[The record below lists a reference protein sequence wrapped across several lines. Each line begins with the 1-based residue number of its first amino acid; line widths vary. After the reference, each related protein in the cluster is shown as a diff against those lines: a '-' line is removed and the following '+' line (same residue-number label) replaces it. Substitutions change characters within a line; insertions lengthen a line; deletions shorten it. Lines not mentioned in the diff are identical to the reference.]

1 MQMQNAV
8 ALVTLL
14 AYVVGIGMGI
24 LFNRW
29 HRQHEK
35 PTWKR
40 LFEQLDE
47 QPIDS
52 FDLEEVE
59 QVLYHLSGRAA
70 KALRRL
76 RQTYENKNLKDC
88 VTTLAD
94 KWLLIENEPFMSEE
108 NPWRYMA
115 LDVLRLKIASAD
127 RRLALTAFVNTASR
141 LNSELR
147 GVFVEKLAEK
157 DLSKEILMD
166 LHVEHFEIGGNN
178 AREQKAVA
186 KLLAA
191 FAGKFSV
198 SELVMIYE
206 SISEAESHLSVP
218 KREIAE
224 GLSQR
229 SWLASLS
236 DQKRRKA
243 AVIVAYHFDYT
254 SDAAHNALND
264 AVDAAENEIDWP
276 WNLAVCVNS
285 VVEAV
290 VGDPDHEIP
299 AGNGI
304 YGSIEFFLRCML
316 DVLEDEELTPAAARH
331 LHDVF
336 DKHGGKVPYEFNR
349 KIVEISTDSGH
360 LASDGLA

>member
-1 MQMQNAV
+1 MQNAV
-8 ALVTLL
+8 GFGILL
-14 AYVVGIGMGI
+14 AYVAGIGMGV
-24 LFNRW
+24 LVNRW
-29 HRQHEK
+29 YRWRKK
-35 PTWKR
+35 PTWKK

-47 QPIDS
+47 QPIDG
-52 FDLEEVE
+52 FDLAEVE

-76 RQTYENKNLKDC
+76 RQTYENKNLEDF
-88 VTTLAD
+88 VATLAD
-94 KWLLIENEPFMSEE
+94 KWLLIQNEPFMSEE

-115 LDVLRLKIASAD
+115 LDVLRSKIASAD

-141 LNSELR
+141 HNGEIR
-147 GVFVEKLAEK
+147 EVFVEKLAEK

-166 LHVEHFEIGGNN
+166 LHVECFEVGGKN

-186 KLLAA
+186 ELLAA
-191 FAGKFSV
+191 FVGKFSV

-206 SISEAESHLSVP
+206 SASEAESHLSVP

-224 GLSQR
+224 ALSQR

-243 AVIVAYHFDYT
+243 AVIVAYHFDYN
-254 SDAAHNALND
+254 SEAAHNALND
-264 AVDAAENEIDWP
+264 ALIAGENEIDWP
-276 WNLAVCVNS
+276 WNLAACINS

-299 AGNGI
+299 G
-304 YGSIEFFLRCML
+304 GSSIHGSTESFLRFML

-336 DKHGGKVPYEFNR
+336 DKHGGKVPHEFNR
-349 KIVEISTDSGH
+349 KIVEISSGSGH
-360 LASDGLA
+360 LADGLA